1 MCVCCSFCRTENKNN
16 IHHITSNQS
25 LFFFFFY
32 HHALAVTIRTSL
44 LNFKFKLSFRKF
56 VHTYASTHART
67 HVHML
72 IEWDFVDPGAHA
84 GGWTSKRA
92 LLFLFCFSLGR
103 MAAVF
108 LVLLVIKGERCLLKF
123 FLSFFLLLELCFVQP
138 AVVVVVVVV
147 RLIVGCPC
155 VYNYQRTHVC
165 YVSRIT
171 TSLPLPCGGGGCCVG
186 RRKGWMPWHGSAL
199 FTGSWRRNQP
209 DRGTSYSTEQ
219 QPVGYC

>member
-1 MCVCCSFCRTENKNN
+1 MHLPSLYVLVCL
-16 IHHITSNQS
+16 ISN
-25 LFFFFFY
+25 
-32 HHALAVTIRTSL
+32 
-44 LNFKFKLSFRKF
+44 LNSRFANS
-56 VHTYASTHART
+56 STHTQART

-123 FLSFFLLLELCFVQP
+123 FLSFFLLLELCLVQP
-138 AVVVVVVVV
+138 AVVVVVVVVV

-165 YVSRIT
+165 YVSRFT
-171 TSLPLPCGGGGCCVG
+171 TSLPLPWGAGDVVLEGERGGSLGVDLRYLLDLGVEINLIVEPAIVLSSSLLGTVEGLPQVFG
-186 RRKGWMPWHGSAL
+186 R
-199 FTGSWRRNQP
+199 
-209 DRGTSYSTEQ
+209 
-219 QPVGYC
+219 

>member
-1 MCVCCSFCRTENKNN
+1 MCCSFCRAENKNN

-72 IEWDFVDPGAHA
+72 IEWDFIDPGAHA

-92 LLFLFCFSLGR
+92 LLFFPFCFSLGR

-123 FLSFFLLLELCFVQP
+123 SLIFFYWNCVLSSQLLLLLLLLSLGVLL
-138 AVVVVVVVV
+138 VVLVF
-147 RLIVGCPC
+147 
-155 VYNYQRTHVC
+155 
-165 YVSRIT
+165 IT
-171 TSLPLPCGGGGCCVG
+171 TSAHTCVTSLASPPLSLYREGMLCWKEEGVE
-186 RRKGWMPWHGSAL
+186 AL
-199 FTGSWRRNQP
+199 AWICAI
-209 DRGTSYSTEQ
+209 YWILA
-219 QPVGYC
+219 